1 MDPAALGPALH
12 AELGQLHALRP
23 LAQGP
28 WKRRA
33 IEEVA
38 DEQLPLGLERIVI
51 EVVVGYL
58 RPSRVEIDRL
68 RNVRVP
74 HRLRR
79 VHSSLGPAFGEAG
92 YGRSMR
98 AVDLEHQEVVATH
111 PRAPGAV
118 ELRDDAAGELEGGIG
133 GVIGIR
139 PVGLALL
146 VPTLGNVHDTPA
158 AHRLDGA
165 EEIVQHVAP
174 MAEHV
179 DDDAAALLL
188 AVVPGRPLRRLPIA
202 LEHPIAEVALDREDA
217 AEEAAVDHLPAPH

>member
-51 EVVVGYL
+51 DAVVGYL

-79 VHSSLGPAFGEAG
+79 GHSSLGPAIWGT
-92 YGRSMR
+92 GRRRFMR
-98 AVDLEHQEVVATH
+98 AS
-111 PRAPGAV
+111 
-118 ELRDDAAGELEGGIG
+118 
-133 GVIGIR
+133 
-139 PVGLALL
+139 
-146 VPTLGNVHDTPA
+146 
-158 AHRLDGA
+158 
-165 EEIVQHVAP
+165 
-174 MAEHV
+174 
-179 DDDAAALLL
+179 
-188 AVVPGRPLRRLPIA
+188 
-202 LEHPIAEVALDREDA
+202 
-217 AEEAAVDHLPAPH
+217 